1 MRVNGFFQKGKNCYF
16 DMMVSYAGAT
26 SYQNDEPAELY
37 KKFANLKR
45 RHYKERVERVEDGD
59 FVPLII
65 LSSGSMGPEMSC
77 ALKSLCR
84 SADTQILPLSH
95 VPVSCSL

>member
-1 MRVNGFFQKGKNCYF
+1 MVFFKKGKNCYF
-16 DMMVSYAGAT
+16 NMMVSYAGAT
-26 SYQNDEPAELY
+26 SYLNDEPAQLY

-59 FVPLII
+59 FVPLIM
-65 LSSGSMGPEMSC
+65 LSSGSIC

-84 SADTQILPLSH
+84 DIAEGGSADTQTLPLSH
-95 VPVSCSL
+95 VPVSRSL